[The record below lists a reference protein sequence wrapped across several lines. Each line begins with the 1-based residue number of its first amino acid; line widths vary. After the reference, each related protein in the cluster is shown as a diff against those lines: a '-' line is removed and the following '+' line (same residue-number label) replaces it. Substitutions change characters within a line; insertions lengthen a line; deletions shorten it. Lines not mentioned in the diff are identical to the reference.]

1 MDHKIQKKIIIFD
14 IDGVL
19 IDSKLNM
26 KKAWG
31 SVQKKFLL
39 KKIKFSN
46 YFDKIGLPFEEI
58 LKRLSIKSNH
68 KKIKKCYD
76 DTSLKNI
83 NLIKF
88 YNGTYKELINLKN
101 MNFKLCINTSKDLK
115 RTKIILKK
123 YKRLFRF
130 IQCPQKNLKGK
141 PYPDQ
146 INNVI
151 KKLKVKKKDC
161 IYIGD
166 TRFDFLSAKNAKIDF
181 LFAKWGYGI
190 NKNYKSINNIK
201 KIKKIVRYRYE

>member
-76 DTSLKNI
+76 DKYLKNI

-181 LFAKWGYGI
+181 LLAKWGYGI

>member
-1 MDHKIQKKIIIFD
+1 MAQKIQKKIIIFD
-14 IDGVL
+14 VDGVL
-19 IDSKLNM
+19 IDSRLNM
-26 KKAWG
+26 KNAWI
-31 SVQKKFLL
+31 SVQEKFLL
-39 KKIKFSN
+39 KKVKFNS

-58 LKRLSIKSNH
+58 LKKLLIKSNH
-68 KKIKKCYD
+68 KKIKKCYED
-76 DTSLKNI
+76 SSIRNI

-88 YNGTYKELINLKN
+88 YKGTLKELISLKN
-101 MNFKLCINTSKDLK
+101 MNFKLCIVTSKDLK

-123 YKRLFRF
+123 YKKLFKF

-166 TRFDFLSAKNAKIDF
+166 THIDFLTAKNAKIDF
-181 LFAKWGYGI
+181 LFAKWGYGV
-190 NKNYKSINNIK
+190 NKNYQSIKNIKNIK
-201 KIKKIVRYRYE
+201 KLIRYRYE